1 MICTPDRQAMLS
13 LIDEAHC
20 AGARTVKACA
30 ELGIAH
36 RTDQRWQRQAD
47 GGTDARTTRVH
58 ARPAHALT
66 PEEEAAMIAQC
77 NSPEYASLPPAQ
89 IVAREAD
96 QGRYIAAESS
106 DYRVL
111 ARHAQ
116 HTPRGRAPS
125 QRVAKPTTY
134 EASGPNQVW
143 SADITYLPTRVVGRC
158 WPSATR
164 HKPRPRRVT
173 HDAGA
178 PRHVTGHR
186 SDRCT

>member
-1 MICTPDRQAMLS
+1 
-13 LIDEAHC
+13 
-20 AGARTVKACA
+20 
-30 ELGIAH
+30 
-36 RTDQRWQRQAD
+36 
-47 GGTDARTTRVH
+47 
-58 ARPAHALT
+58 
-66 PEEEAAMIAQC
+66 MIAQC